1 MFFSLLNFGTNDA
14 STPEISI
21 SKAMLVGI
29 ASLVSLLMGQVVYLL
44 YLHPLAKFPGP
55 ALAAIS
61 RLWLYRVTSRG
72 DPEVEFERLH
82 KLYGR

>member
-1 MFFSLLNFGTNDA
+1 
-14 STPEISI
+14 
-21 SKAMLVGI
+21 VGI
-29 ASLVSLLMGQVVYLL
+29 ASLVTLLTARVVYLL

-61 RLWLYRVTSRG
+61 QLWLYRVTTRG

-82 KLYGR
+82 NLYGG